1 MLMRTGSIAA
11 IIVFW
16 KFFISETFS
25 NCASCNGANAQGR
38 SAGSSGFYHACACVI
53 IIPAAT
59 VSYTKEMAHLL
70 SSMMKAF
77 TWLTL
82 HF

>member
-1 MLMRTGSIAA
+1 MGPMLRADLPEVQDFTTL
-11 IIVFW
+11 VR
-16 KFFISETFS
+16 
-25 NCASCNGANAQGR
+25 ASL
-38 SAGSSGFYHACACVI
+38 F
-53 IIPAAT
+53 IPAAT